1 MMRKDKLFKL
11 LDITFW
17 KFILVGIAN
26 TIVGTAVMFAAY
38 NILHLNYWVSSASNY
53 VIGSILSYFL
63 NKYFTF
69 KNEKKSWRQIAIF
82 VINITAFFLIDYGLA
97 KPFTLWL
104 LGGYKKVVQENVS
117 MLIGMGVFVILNY
130 FGQRWIVFRR
140 MD

>member
-1 MMRKDKLFKL
+1 MMKKDKLFKL

-17 KFILVGIAN
+17 KFVLVGIAN

-38 NILHLNYWVSSASNY
+38 NIFHLNYWVSSASNY

-69 KNEKKSWRQIAIF
+69 KNEKKSWRQVAIF
-82 VINITAFFLIDYGLA
+82 VINITACYLIAYGLA
-97 KPFTLWL
+97 KPLTLWL

-117 MLIGMGVFVILNY
+117 MLIGMGVFVLLNY